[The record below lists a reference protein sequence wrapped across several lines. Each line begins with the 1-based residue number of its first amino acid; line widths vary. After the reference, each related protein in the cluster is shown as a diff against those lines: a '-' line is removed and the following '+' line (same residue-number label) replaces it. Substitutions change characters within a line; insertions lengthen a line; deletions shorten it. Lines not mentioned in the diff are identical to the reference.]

1 MINLYLNTC
10 IDVFLIT
17 AQKMKFSIKNDNS
30 NNRNR
35 IIVIE
40 NEVIENDRPV
50 FRYLLVFKVVVSF

>member
-17 AQKMKFSIKNDNS
+17 AQKMKFSVKNDNS

-35 IIVIE
+35 II
-40 NEVIENDRPV
+40 VIENDRPV

>member
-17 AQKMKFSIKNDNS
+17 AQKMKFSVKNDNS

-50 FRYLLVFKVVVSF
+50 FR